1 MRLVVRSDALKM
13 LESYLIGRT
22 QCVYLDGVFS
32 DESDVLYGVPQGS
45 ILGPVLFCC
54 YLLPLQDLLLQRII
68 GFHMYADDT
77 VLYFLFTSQQN
88 FDDTMNQITTFFSS
102 FRLKLNKVKSE
113 FLWLKKPD
121 KGTVTVPPLSIPCET
136 GLSSSVK
143 LLGVQFDQNFLMEKQ
158 INRVVSSCF
167 FNLRKIFSVKHHL
180 ERTILIE
187 LIRMQVISRLDYC
200 NIRYVSLPTKLI
212 SKLQRVMN
220 VAARCIFCLH
230 AGAPTSAYIRQL
242 HWLPIK
248 QRCLFK
254 LLLFVHRA
262 IHKPSDSP
270 LYQQEL
276 LKRNTRVTRMNY
288 VYNLEVP
295 KTRSAYGRR
304 SFRYI
309 GPMEWNKLPASLK
322 SIPTE
327 LCFRKALKTYLF

>member
-1 MRLVVRSDALKM
+1 
-13 LESYLIGRT
+13 
-22 QCVYLDGVFS
+22 
-32 DESDVLYGVPQGS
+32 
-45 ILGPVLFCC
+45 
-54 YLLPLQDLLLQRII
+54 
-68 GFHMYADDT
+68 
-77 VLYFLFTSQQN
+77 
-88 FDDTMNQITTFFSS
+88 MNQITTFFSS
-102 FRLKLNKVKSE
+102 FRLKLNKDKSE

-136 GLSSSVK
+136 GLSLSVK
-143 LLGVQFDQNFLMEKQ
+143 LLDVQFDQNLLMEKQ

-187 LIRMQVISRLDYC
+187 LIRLQVISRLDYC
-200 NIRYVSLPTKLI
+200 NILYVSLPTKLI

-220 VAARCIFCLH
+220 VAASCIFCLH
-230 AGAPTSAYIRQL
+230 AGTPTSAYIRQL

-270 LYQQEL
+270 LYLQEL
-276 LKRNTRVTRMNY
+276 LKRTTRVTRMNY

-295 KTRSAYGRR
+295 KTRSACDRR

-309 GPMEWNKLPASLK
+309 GPTEWNKLPASLK